1 MQHVYHVLYV
11 DDEPDFLRLGKI
23 YLELSGDLSIDT
35 ATSAQDMLESGIIHS
50 CDAIIS
56 DYQMPK
62 MDGIVFLKQVRARFG
77 DIPFILFTGKGR
89 EEIVIEAINNGA
101 DFYIQKGGN
110 PESQFIE
117 LEHKIKMAVERHRA
131 ICAVKDSEQRQSDI
145 INFLPD
151 ATFAIDLSGTVIAW
165 NRAMEE
171 MTGVTREA
179 IIGKGDFEY
188 ALPFYGERRALLL
201 DFVIRPNEDLTIKYP
216 VLTRQDNKLISQLFL
231 SRLYAGRG
239 AYLWFIASPLY
250 DAKGQIIGA
259 IESIRDITT
268 RKQAEQELQ
277 TAYEQ
282 ITANEE
288 ELRENYDE
296 LIKRQQ
302 ELLASE
308 ERYRNVVEDQTELID
323 RFLPDGTHVFVNEAY
338 CRYFNIRKQ
347 DLIGKKFNPHIPEQ
361 DQPILRG
368 RFAAL
373 SHETPTNTITHRI
386 IMADGSCCWL
396 RWNDRAI
403 FDHHGMLI
411 EYQSVGRDITV
422 QRLAEDALKLKND
435 ELSASYQQIAT
446 NEIAL
451 RKNYAELKEKEKILH
466 ESEERYRTVFENTGT
481 AMLLIENDAIIHL
494 VNEEFAH
501 LTGYTKQE
509 IEGKKS
515 WMDFVAPDDLAM
527 MQYQHRLRR
536 ENQKAA
542 QKQYEF
548 RLVTR
553 SGTLRTIF
561 FTIDMIP
568 GSDRSVGSLLDITDR
583 KQIEDELRTKNE
595 ELYASYEQLT
605 ATEEEL
611 RQNMEELAVQEQSL
625 RQSEAHLEKAQHQAT
640 IGSWIFDLATGNV
653 AWTKETYRIFGID
666 LGRRELSFEELSR
679 WWHPDDQPVF
689 LAAMQAVQTTGT
701 PYDLEHRVILPDGT
715 QKYLRVQGEAITNKG
730 KVVTVW
736 GTVQDISARKQI
748 EEALLVSNRKLN
760 FLSRITR
767 HDILNQLTKLK
778 GYSGLSGECLD
789 DPVQLSVF
797 LDKVNQA
804 ATAIEYQ
811 ITFTR
816 DYQNLG
822 VSAPVWRNVN
832 KLVMDAQE
840 MLLQQTV
847 PVTIDHRNPEIFAD
861 PLCDKV
867 FFYVL
872 KNTRKYAGEES
883 SRVQVT
889 YTELGNHLVITFE
902 SPGQGVPDEEK
913 EQIFNLGL
921 EKNAGNG
928 LFVSR
933 EILSITDIAL
943 TETGIYTKG
952 VRFEITVPKGMYRF
966 TGTD

>member
-1 MQHVYHVLYV
+1 VQHVYHVFYV
-11 DDEPDFLRLGKI
+11 DDEPDFLKLGKI

-35 ATSAQDMLESGIIHS
+35 ATSAQDMLESGFIHS

-77 DIPFILFTGKGR
+77 EIPFILFTGKGR

-131 ICAVKDSEQRQSDI
+131 IRAVKDSEQRQSDI

-151 ATFAIDLSGTVIAW
+151 ATLAIDLSGTVIAW
-165 NRAMEE
+165 NKAMEE

-188 ALPFYGERRALLL
+188 ALPFYGERRPLLL
-201 DFVIRPNEDLTIKYP
+201 NFVIRPDEDLTIKYP

-296 LIKRQQ
+296 LIKRQE
-302 ELLASE
+302 ELLA
-308 ERYRNVVEDQTELID
+308 
-323 RFLPDGTHVFVNEAY
+323 
-338 CRYFNIRKQ
+338 
-347 DLIGKKFNPHIPEQ
+347 
-361 DQPILRG
+361 
-368 RFAAL
+368 
-373 SHETPTNTITHRI
+373 
-386 IMADGSCCWL
+386 
-396 RWNDRAI
+396 
-403 FDHHGMLI
+403 
-411 EYQSVGRDITV
+411 
-422 QRLAEDALKLKND
+422 
-435 ELSASYQQIAT
+435 
-446 NEIAL
+446 
-451 RKNYAELKEKEKILH
+451 
-466 ESEERYRTVFENTGT
+466 SEERYRTVFENTGT
-481 AMLLIENDAIIHL
+481 AMLLIENDTIIRL
-494 VNEEFAH
+494 VNDEFAH

-515 WMDFVAPDDLAM
+515 WMEFVAPDDRAM
-527 MQYQHRLRR
+527 MQFQHRLRR
-536 ENQKAA
+536 EKHNTA

-561 FTIDMIP
+561 FTIEMIP

-583 KQIEDELRTKNE
+583 KQMEDELRTKNE

-625 RQSEAHLEKAQHQAT
+625 RQSEAHLEKAQHLAT
-640 IGSWIFDLATGNV
+640 IGSWFYDLATGKV
-653 AWTKETYRIFGID
+653 TWTKETYRIVGID
-666 LGRRELSFEELSR
+666 PQRRELSFEELSR
-679 WWHPDDQPVF
+679 FWHPDDLPAF

-701 PYDLEHRVILPDGT
+701 PYDLEHRVILSDGT
-715 QKYLRVQGEAITNKG
+715 QKYLRVQGEAITKKG
-730 KVVTVW
+730 TVVAVW
-736 GTVQDISARKQI
+736 GTVQDISARKHI

-760 FLSRITR
+760 LLSRITR

-789 DPVQLSVF
+789 DPVQLRVF

-822 VSAPVWRNVN
+822 VSAPVWRNVE
-832 KLVMDAQE
+832 KLVTDAQE
-840 MLLQQTV
+840 MLPQQTV

-872 KNTRKYAGEES
+872 KNTRKYAGEAS

-889 YTELGNHLVITFE
+889 YTELGDCLVIAFA
-902 SPGQGVPDEEK
+902 SPGTGIPDDEK
-913 EQIFNLGL
+913 EQIFKLGL
-921 EKNAGNG
+921 EKNTGNG
-928 LFVSR
+928 LFISR
-933 EILSITDIAL
+933 EILSITDITL

-966 TGTD
+966 TGTE